1 MNAQVIKGKVMK
13 WKLTAML
20 VLSASCLCNC
30 STTEILA
37 SGDAGR
43 IKIEGDAQ
51 GILAW
56 SQMQASQ
63 AQIAKDSPNVRGS
76 AWQSLDKQTESKVMI
91 YQLKY
96 KEAE

>member
-1 MNAQVIKGKVMK
+1 MK
-13 WKLTAML
+13 WKLKILLAA
-20 VLSASCLCNC
+20 SAFCLCNC

-37 SGDAGR
+37 TGDAGR
-43 IKIEGDAQ
+43 IKIEGDTQ

-56 SQMQASQ
+56 SQMLASQ
-63 AQIAKDSPNVRGS
+63 AQIAKDSPDVKGS

-96 KEAE
+96 KEAQ